1 MYPFIKVKKENQR
14 KIFNILM
21 CSLLIL
27 IFIYHLLSGIDLSL
41 NTSIIVNN
49 TKLVEQD
56 ETKIKIAHIKPDG
69 TVYLENTEQI
79 KDGKIKKYIRTTKG
93 SGSYYIP
100 EDMMSAEITS
110 RDAINLGKR
119 FEILNVV
126 ILIIFI
132 CLAVMYCKSIKFFT
146 WMGIF
151 FGFEILII
159 DSVMKPYCSDILVS
173 SFPIQWFLFG
183 VLGVYIVFL
192 YLLYY
197 MRFGRYA
204 L

>member
-21 CSLLIL
+21 CSLLSL

-79 KDGKIKKYIRTTKG
+79 EEGKIKKYIRTTKG

-132 CLAVMYCKSIKFFT
+132 CLAVMYCKSTKFFI

-151 FGFEILII
+151 FGCEILII

>member
-49 TKLVEQD
+49 TKLVKQD

-132 CLAVMYCKSIKFFT
+132 CLAVMYCKSVKFFT

-151 FGFEILII
+151 FGCEILII

>member
-79 KDGKIKKYIRTTKG
+79 EEGKIKKYIRTTKG

-100 EDMMSAEITS
+100 EDIMSAEITS

-151 FGFEILII
+151 FGCEILII

>member
-41 NTSIIVNN
+41 NTSIIINN

-79 KDGKIKKYIRTTKG
+79 EDGKIKKYIRTTKG

-100 EDMMSAEITS
+100 EDIMSAEITS

-132 CLAVMYCKSIKFFT
+132 CLAVMYCKSVKFFT
-146 WMGIF
+146 WIGIF
-151 FGFEILII
+151 FGCEILII

>member
-79 KDGKIKKYIRTTKG
+79 EDGKIKKYIRTTKG

-100 EDMMSAEITS
+100 EDIMSAEITS

-146 WMGIF
+146 GMGIF
-151 FGFEILII
+151 FGCEILII

>member
-14 KIFNILM
+14 KIFNILI

-79 KDGKIKKYIRTTKG
+79 EDGKIKKYIRTTKG

-100 EDMMSAEITS
+100 EDLMSAEITS

-151 FGFEILII
+151 FGCEILII

>member
-21 CSLLIL
+21 CSLLSL

-79 KDGKIKKYIRTTKG
+79 EEGKIKKYIRTIKG

-151 FGFEILII
+151 FGCEILII

-173 SFPIQWFLFG
+173 SFPIQWFLLG

>member
-79 KDGKIKKYIRTTKG
+79 EDGKIKKYIRTTKG

-100 EDMMSAEITS
+100 EDIMSAEITS

-151 FGFEILII
+151 FGCEILII